1 MLAGEQIS
9 SYMIK
14 LCIIILI
21 NEIHWLREIHTES
34 STWVV
39 CNCIK
44 KSNAASPSGMCMDWE
59 LETYNVLGDHKQ
71 GRVGLCFIS
80 NFKNGNISSREHILV
95 TFQEIVM
102 LLRP

>member
-39 CNCIK
+39 FNCIK
-44 KSNAASPSGMCMDWE
+44 KSNAASPGGKI
-59 LETYNVLGDHKQ
+59 LPLGPDNSH
-71 GRVGLCFIS
+71 VFENSCVFI
-80 NFKNGNISSREHILV
+80 
-95 TFQEIVM
+95 FQ
-102 LLRP
+102 LRIEN

>member
-1 MLAGEQIS
+1 VLAGEQIS

-39 CNCIK
+39 FNCIK
-44 KSNAASPSGMCMDWE
+44 KSNAASPSGKI
-59 LETYNVLGDHKQ
+59 LHLGPDNSH
-71 GRVGLCFIS
+71 VFESSYVFI
-80 NFKNGNISSREHILV
+80 F
-95 TFQEIVM
+95 
-102 LLRP
+102 

>member
-1 MLAGEQIS
+1 MNIRITFLFSIFMFV
-9 SYMIK
+9 YV
-14 LCIIILI
+14 CLI
-21 NEIHWLREIHTES
+21 
-34 STWVV
+34 
-39 CNCIK
+39 
-44 KSNAASPSGMCMDWE
+44 PGMCMDWE